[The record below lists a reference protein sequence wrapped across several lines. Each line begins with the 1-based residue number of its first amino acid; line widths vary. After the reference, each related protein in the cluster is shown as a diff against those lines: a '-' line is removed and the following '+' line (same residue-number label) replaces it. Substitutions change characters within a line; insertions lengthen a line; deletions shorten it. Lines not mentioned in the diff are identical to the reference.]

1 MSVDFL
7 CLATKISQGQ
17 FFITNQSDCL
27 SIGSSHISG
36 ATHKPF
42 NGGGGG
48 GQSSSQPMA
57 VPLAYR
63 RCEDEM
69 MDVVDH
75 GAIMPA
81 PSSSHKS
88 NYSTTQSVSDNAEES
103 LASVEDEE
111 KIGQLLM
118 AFEEPDRSAVRRISA
133 ASNAEDLALMVKLFQ
148 QGYFK
153 GEHHLE
159 EIMYFENLRRSQLL
173 QLLDKFRDVLIIY
186 ETEDPSIATLYTQT

>member
-1 MSVDFL
+1 
-7 CLATKISQGQ
+7 
-17 FFITNQSDCL
+17 
-27 SIGSSHISG
+27 
-36 ATHKPF
+36 
-42 NGGGGG
+42 
-48 GQSSSQPMA
+48 MA
-57 VPLAYR
+57 VPIAYR
-63 RCEDEM
+63 RSDYEDEM

-75 GAIMPA
+75 GGVGAIMPA
-81 PSSSHKS
+81 PSTSHKS
-88 NYSTTQSVSDNAEES
+88 NYSNTTQSVEES

-111 KIGQLLM
+111 KISQLLM

>member
-1 MSVDFL
+1 
-7 CLATKISQGQ
+7 
-17 FFITNQSDCL
+17 
-27 SIGSSHISG
+27 
-36 ATHKPF
+36 
-42 NGGGGG
+42 
-48 GQSSSQPMA
+48 
-57 VPLAYR
+57 
-63 RCEDEM
+63 M

-75 GAIMPA
+75 GGVGAIMPA
-81 PSSSHKS
+81 PSTSHKS
-88 NYSTTQSVSDNAEES
+88 NYSNTQSVEES

-111 KIGQLLM
+111 KISQLLM

-133 ASNAEDLALMVKLFQ
+133 ALNAEDLALMVKLFQ

>member
-1 MSVDFL
+1 
-7 CLATKISQGQ
+7 
-17 FFITNQSDCL
+17 
-27 SIGSSHISG
+27 
-36 ATHKPF
+36 
-42 NGGGGG
+42 
-48 GQSSSQPMA
+48 MA

-63 RCEDEM
+63 RSEYEDEM

-75 GAIMPA
+75 GGVGAIMPA
-81 PSSSHKS
+81 PSTSHKS
-88 NYSTTQSVSDNAEES
+88 NYSNTTQSVEES

-111 KIGQLLM
+111 KISQLLM

>member
-1 MSVDFL
+1 
-7 CLATKISQGQ
+7 
-17 FFITNQSDCL
+17 
-27 SIGSSHISG
+27 
-36 ATHKPF
+36 
-42 NGGGGG
+42 
-48 GQSSSQPMA
+48 MA
-57 VPLAYR
+57 VPVAYR
-63 RCEDEM
+63 RSEYED

-75 GAIMPA
+75 GGGAGSGVIMPA
-81 PSSSHKS
+81 PSTSHKS
-88 NYSTTQSVSDNAEES
+88 NYSNTQSVSLSDNAEES

-133 ASNAEDLALMVKLFQ
+133 ANAEDLALMVKLFQ
-148 QGYFK
+148 LGYFK

-186 ETEDPSIATLYTQT
+186 ETEDPSIATLYTQQT

>member
-1 MSVDFL
+1 
-7 CLATKISQGQ
+7 
-17 FFITNQSDCL
+17 
-27 SIGSSHISG
+27 
-36 ATHKPF
+36 
-42 NGGGGG
+42 
-48 GQSSSQPMA
+48 
-57 VPLAYR
+57 
-63 RCEDEM
+63 

-75 GAIMPA
+75 GGGAILPA
-81 PSSSHKS
+81 PSTSHKS
-88 NYSTTQSVSDNAEES
+88 NYSTTQSVSLSDNAEES

-118 AFEEPDRSAVRRISA
+118 AFGEPERSAVRRISA
-133 ASNAEDLALMVKLFQ
+133 ASNTEDLSLMVKLFQ
-148 QGYFK
+148 LGYFK